1 MSNYTKGS
9 FEHRK
14 FRKSWSKKVHFWM
27 MLFSSYIR
35 DKFLPLQP
43 FDLFCILVRKIYL
56 RSHNNFLICFAV
68 LLAPWYLMIFS
79 YQYNIVCSL
88 HQKLLEPWQ
97 IAILLQLRLSLL
109 SMSQRL
115 WTCLWLLQWFLQ
127 GFWTCSL
134 QWLWQMLLQRLW
146 TKL

>member
-88 HQKLLEPWQ
+88 HRKLLEPWQ
-97 IAILLQLRLSLL
+97 ISMLFQRLKVYNSWLMNRFKKLFDQIMLTFREPYLL
-109 SMSQRL
+109 SGL
-115 WTCLWLLQWFLQ
+115 Y
-127 GFWTCSL
+127 
-134 QWLWQMLLQRLW
+134 
-146 TKL
+146 